1 MGITPPTKGTTSVP
15 GGTSHS
21 PSMTRLLEIQNEK
34 EQQDGRQKENSRDDD
49 DDDLLKLHD
58 AVCEE
63 DLDEIQNLVDEDG
76 GKLVFHQDD
85 DEQNTPLHTVCLRG
99 KLNLKHTFSLNFH
112 CT

>member
-1 MGITPPTKGTTSVP
+1 MGITKGTTSQ
-15 GGTSHS
+15 S

-34 EQQDGRQKENSRDDD
+34 EDGRQKDNGGDD

-63 DLDEIQNLVDEDG
+63 DLDEIAELVEEDD
-76 GKLVFHQDD
+76 GKLVFHQD

-99 KLNLKHTFSLNFH
+99 HFFIQVMYANVYMHNKGMQL
-112 CT
+112 

>member
-1 MGITPPTKGTTSVP
+1 MAIEMGISKGTSS
-15 GGTSHS
+15 GTTQS

-34 EQQDGRQKENSRDDD
+34 EQDSRQKDNGDDD

-63 DLDEIQNLVDEDG
+63 DLDEIRDLTEEDD

-85 DEQNTPLHTVCLRG
+85 DKNTPLHTICLRG
-99 KLNLKHTFSLNFH
+99 LNFFDSLQQTVLLTLGL
-112 CT
+112 C

>member
-1 MGITPPTKGTTSVP
+1 MGINSPIKGTTSHKTPVSG
-15 GGTSHS
+15 GGTGAPSQS

-34 EQQDGRQKENSRDDD
+34 EPQLVKDGGGGGDRGDGD

-63 DLDEIQNLVDEDG
+63 DLDEIQELIEEDD

-85 DEQNTPLHTVCLRG
+85 ERNTPLHTVCLRG
-99 KLNLKHTFSLNFH
+99 E
-112 CT
+112 

>member
-1 MGITPPTKGTTSVP
+1 MGINSPIKGTTSHKTPVS
-15 GGTSHS
+15 GGTGAPSQS

-34 EQQDGRQKENSRDDD
+34 EPQLVKDGGGGGDGGDGD

-63 DLDEIQNLVDEDG
+63 DLDEIQELIEEDD

-85 DEQNTPLHTVCLRG
+85 ERNTPLHTVCLRG
-99 KLNLKHTFSLNFH
+99 E
-112 CT
+112 